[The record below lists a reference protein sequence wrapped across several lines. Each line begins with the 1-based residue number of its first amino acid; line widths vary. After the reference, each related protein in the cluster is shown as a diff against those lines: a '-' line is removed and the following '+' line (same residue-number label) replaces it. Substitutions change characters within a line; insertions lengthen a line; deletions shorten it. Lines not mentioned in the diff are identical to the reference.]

1 MAAGLLVLACG
12 TREVPV
18 PCSAP
23 QGELV
28 EGPQRA
34 RRELWALHEQY
45 AAYARLE
52 ADLVRRLRRYDS
64 LEGSVDPE
72 VLAAARARAR
82 AVLDGARAKLRE
94 IDDQRRAVAR

>member
-1 MAAGLLVLACG
+1 MLAGVFVLACG
-12 TREVPV
+12 TREAPV
-18 PCSAP
+18 PRRAP
-23 QGELV
+23 QEPQVGEAW
-28 EGPQRA
+28 A